1 MILILLFTFFT
12 FLIISLFPP
21 EDRMVK
27 NTMFIVIGLILIF
40 IAGFR
45 GEGVDRD
52 YNNYVEMFHQREFIV
67 MEPSFVAV
75 SMFIEAVFG
84 DNPLF
89 LFLIF
94 AILGVSIKL
103 IAIKKLTNLWFLSVL
118 VYLSNF
124 FILHEMTQIRAGIAS
139 SFLLLCIKP
148 IYDRNLKLFL
158 LFAILGISFHYSA
171 LVILPLW
178 FLGNEPRRKWMFFS
192 IPFVYLIYFSGIN
205 LIGIIPIPGV
215 QEKIQMYQ
223 KLQEIGDQE
232 STAINVF
239 NLVFLAKIAIFYF
252 LLFKYDLILYYN
264 KYFTILIKIYCIALM
279 VYPLLSSV
287 PAIAVRINEL
297 YAIVDII
304 LIPLLFYAFKPIYF
318 SRMIVISIGFTLLL
332 VVLFYVKLITN

>member
-1 MILILLFTFFT
+1 MILILLFTFLT

-21 EDRMVK
+21 KDRMVK
-27 NTMFIVIGLILIF
+27 NGMFICLGLILIF

-52 YNNYVEMFHQREFIV
+52 YSNYVEMFHQQDFITV
-67 MEPSFVAV
+67 EPSFVAI
-75 SMFIEAVFG
+75 SIFIDTVFG

-94 AILGVSIKL
+94 AILGVSLKL
-103 IAIKKLTNLWFLSVL
+103 IAIKRLTSLWFLSL
-118 VYLSNF
+118 LIYFSNF

-139 SFLLLCIKP
+139 SFLLLSIKP
-148 IYDRNLKLFL
+148 IYDRNWKLFL
-158 LFAILGISFHYSA
+158 LFAILGLSFHYSA
-171 LVILPLW
+171 LIILPLW
-178 FLGNEPRRKWMFFS
+178 FLGDEPRKKWLFFS

-215 QEKIQMYQ
+215 REKIEIYQ

-239 NLVFLAKIAIFYF
+239 NLVFLSKIAIFYL

-264 KYFTILIKIYCIALM
+264 KYFTILMKVYCIALM
-279 VYPLLSSV
+279 AYPLLSSV
-287 PAIAVRINEL
+287 PAIAVRVNEL
-297 YAIVDII
+297 FAIVDII
-304 LIPLLFYAFKPIYF
+304 LIPLLFYIFKPIYF

-332 VVLFYVKLITN
+332 VFLFYVKLIAS